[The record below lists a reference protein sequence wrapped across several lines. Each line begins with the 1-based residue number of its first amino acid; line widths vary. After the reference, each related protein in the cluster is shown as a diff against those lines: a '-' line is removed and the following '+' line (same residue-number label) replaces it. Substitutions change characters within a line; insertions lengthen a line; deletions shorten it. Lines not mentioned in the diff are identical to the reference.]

1 MDKDLKKVV
10 VLLAHPNMENSQAN
24 KALLDAIKDI
34 EDVAIFNLYEMLEQD
49 ILNMDAWS
57 RIISHANAVVYQFPF
72 YWMSAPSLLK
82 KWQDGIF
89 TYLAKTPAVAGKPLL
104 VVTTTGSEF
113 EAYRSGRRNRS
124 RAPFVIGVII
134 LLVVIVAGG
143 IFAGRKYMAYRQ
155 QKAEEARKLAEAR
168 RVVTVMIPEGYS
180 IDMIAKR
187 LEKQGVFKADEFIK
201 AAKNTDQYKNDF
213 IKDIDPKKG
222 TKYKLEGYLYPDTY
236 KIYKSSKPEDLI
248 QKMLD
253 NFDKKYSALAKSYKG
268 KRSMAEIMTI
278 ASMIEREASNMSERP
293 MIAGVIENRLAAK
306 MRLQIDPTVLYTT
319 TNGLYNA
326 KKVYYKDLKVKTVYN
341 TYVMKG
347 LPAGPICNPSDTA
360 IKAAMHPKKHDYL
373 YYRTDGSKKGTHVF
387 TKTFDEHKNAKS
399 TSTKDKNST
408 NSTNTTNSKS

>member
-1 MDKDLKKVV
+1 MDLYLDFD
-10 VLLAHPNMENSQAN
+10 HNS
-24 KALLDAIKDI
+24 
-34 EDVAIFNLYEMLEQD
+34 
-49 ILNMDAWS
+49 
-57 RIISHANAVVYQFPF
+57 RRRRR
-72 YWMSAPSLLK
+72 
-82 KWQDGIF
+82 G
-89 TYLAKTPAVAGKPLL
+89 
-104 VVTTTGSEF
+104 
-113 EAYRSGRRNRS
+113 RRRGRRNRS

-155 QKAEEARKLAEAR
+155 QKAEEARKLAESR

-180 IDMIAKR
+180 IDMMAKR

-268 KRSMAEIMTI
+268 KHSMAEIMTI

-373 YYRTDGSKKGTHVF
+373 YYRTDGSKKGTHIF

>member
-1 MDKDLKKVV
+1 
-10 VLLAHPNMENSQAN
+10 
-24 KALLDAIKDI
+24 
-34 EDVAIFNLYEMLEQD
+34 
-49 ILNMDAWS
+49 
-57 RIISHANAVVYQFPF
+57 
-72 YWMSAPSLLK
+72 
-82 KWQDGIF
+82 
-89 TYLAKTPAVAGKPLL
+89 
-104 VVTTTGSEF
+104 
-113 EAYRSGRRNRS
+113 
-124 RAPFVIGVII
+124 
-134 LLVVIVAGG
+134 
-143 IFAGRKYMAYRQ
+143 MAYRQ

-201 AAKNTDQYKNDF
+201 AAKNTNQYKNDF
-213 IKDIDPKKG
+213 IKDIPSKKG

-341 TYVMKG
+341 T
-347 LPAGPICNPSDTA
+347 
-360 IKAAMHPKKHDYL
+360 
-373 YYRTDGSKKGTHVF
+373 
-387 TKTFDEHKNAKS
+387 
-399 TSTKDKNST
+399 
-408 NSTNTTNSKS
+408 

>member
-1 MDKDLKKVV
+1 
-10 VLLAHPNMENSQAN
+10 
-24 KALLDAIKDI
+24 
-34 EDVAIFNLYEMLEQD
+34 
-49 ILNMDAWS
+49 
-57 RIISHANAVVYQFPF
+57 
-72 YWMSAPSLLK
+72 
-82 KWQDGIF
+82 
-89 TYLAKTPAVAGKPLL
+89 
-104 VVTTTGSEF
+104 
-113 EAYRSGRRNRS
+113 
-124 RAPFVIGVII
+124 
-134 LLVVIVAGG
+134 
-143 IFAGRKYMAYRQ
+143 
-155 QKAEEARKLAEAR
+155 
-168 RVVTVMIPEGYS
+168 
-180 IDMIAKR
+180 
-187 LEKQGVFKADEFIK
+187 
-201 AAKNTDQYKNDF
+201 
-213 IKDIDPKKG
+213 
-222 TKYKLEGYLYPDTY
+222 
-236 KIYKSSKPEDLI
+236 
-248 QKMLD
+248 MLD

-373 YYRTDGSKKGTHVF
+373 YYRTDGSKKGTNIF

>member
-1 MDKDLKKVV
+1 MDLYLDFD
-10 VLLAHPNMENSQAN
+10 HNS
-24 KALLDAIKDI
+24 
-34 EDVAIFNLYEMLEQD
+34 
-49 ILNMDAWS
+49 
-57 RIISHANAVVYQFPF
+57 RRRRR
-72 YWMSAPSLLK
+72 
-82 KWQDGIF
+82 G
-89 TYLAKTPAVAGKPLL
+89 
-104 VVTTTGSEF
+104 
-113 EAYRSGRRNRS
+113 RRRGRRNRS

-341 TYVMKG
+341 TYVIKG
-347 LPAGPICNPSDTA
+347 LPAGPICQTRRSRLRCIRRNMITYIIELTEAKRELIFSQKHSMNIRMRKA
-360 IKAAMHPKKHDYL
+360 QAQKIKIVQIAQIQRIQNLEY
-373 YYRTDGSKKGTHVF
+373 F
-387 TKTFDEHKNAKS
+387 TKDSKRLLFFWRTKKN
-399 TSTKDKNST
+399 T
-408 NSTNTTNSKS
+408 

>member
-1 MDKDLKKVV
+1 MDLYLDFD
-10 VLLAHPNMENSQAN
+10 HNSG
-24 KALLDAIKDI
+24 
-34 EDVAIFNLYEMLEQD
+34 
-49 ILNMDAWS
+49 
-57 RIISHANAVVYQFPF
+57 RRRR
-72 YWMSAPSLLK
+72 
-82 KWQDGIF
+82 G
-89 TYLAKTPAVAGKPLL
+89 
-104 VVTTTGSEF
+104 
-113 EAYRSGRRNRS
+113 RRRGRRNRS
-124 RAPFVIGVII
+124 RVPFVIGVII

-326 KKVYYKDLKVKTVYN
+326 KKVYYKDLKVK
-341 TYVMKG
+341 
-347 LPAGPICNPSDTA
+347 
-360 IKAAMHPKKHDYL
+360 
-373 YYRTDGSKKGTHVF
+373 
-387 TKTFDEHKNAKS
+387 
-399 TSTKDKNST
+399 
-408 NSTNTTNSKS
+408 

>member
-1 MDKDLKKVV
+1 MDLYLDFD
-10 VLLAHPNMENSQAN
+10 HNS
-24 KALLDAIKDI
+24 
-34 EDVAIFNLYEMLEQD
+34 
-49 ILNMDAWS
+49 
-57 RIISHANAVVYQFPF
+57 RRRRR
-72 YWMSAPSLLK
+72 
-82 KWQDGIF
+82 G
-89 TYLAKTPAVAGKPLL
+89 
-104 VVTTTGSEF
+104 
-113 EAYRSGRRNRS
+113 RRRRRRNRS

-134 LLVVIVAGG
+134 LLVIIVAGG

-201 AAKNTDQYKNDF
+201 AAKNTNQYKNDF

-236 KIYKSSKPEDLI
+236 KIYKSSKQEDLI
-248 QKMLD
+248 QKM
-253 NFDKKYSALAKSYKG
+253 
-268 KRSMAEIMTI
+268 
-278 ASMIEREASNMSERP
+278 REASNMSERP

>member
-1 MDKDLKKVV
+1 MDLYLDFD
-10 VLLAHPNMENSQAN
+10 HNSG
-24 KALLDAIKDI
+24 
-34 EDVAIFNLYEMLEQD
+34 
-49 ILNMDAWS
+49 
-57 RIISHANAVVYQFPF
+57 RRRR
-72 YWMSAPSLLK
+72 
-82 KWQDGIF
+82 G
-89 TYLAKTPAVAGKPLL
+89 
-104 VVTTTGSEF
+104 
-113 EAYRSGRRNRS
+113 RRRGRRNRS
-124 RAPFVIGVII
+124 RVPFVIGVII

-201 AAKNTDQYKNDF
+201 AAKNTNQYKNDF

-268 KRSMAEIMTI
+268 KHSMAEIMTI

-326 KKVYYKDLKVKTVYN
+326 KKV
-341 TYVMKG
+341 MKG

-373 YYRTDGSKKGTHVF
+373 YYRTDGSKKGTHIF